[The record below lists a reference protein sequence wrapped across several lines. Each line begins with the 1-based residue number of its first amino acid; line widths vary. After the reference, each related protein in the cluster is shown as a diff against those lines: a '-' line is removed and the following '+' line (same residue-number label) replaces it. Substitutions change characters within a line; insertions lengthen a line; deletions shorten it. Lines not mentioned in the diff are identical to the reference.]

1 MKSGLLVLLMVWP
14 LALTQAQTQTAAKA
28 AARPAAVTA
37 KAAAAARPPA
47 ALSLPD
53 LENDLMGQPAMMAA
67 ARYAESYGGSGEPNA
82 AWGWRLF
89 GAAGV
94 SQEKEPQV
102 GAPSRDYH
110 AADAELGV
118 MYPLL
123 GTRAREQA
131 TLRASDVQAI
141 NGRIDAVLRADEKV
155 QLLRESYISY
165 WASQQKR
172 ELTRK
177 FLSESDRFVSI
188 TEARR
193 KSGLLRE
200 SNRQESLLSFAEA
213 KRNVGVFDT
222 NARTAD
228 GILRQILPTL
238 PAQWTAQRPPLLQV
252 EGLQPPHAA
261 ERQEKEVLDVIG
273 EQKAA
278 LAGSSAWPVD
288 SDISLSY
295 RLRDESDAGTPLGG
309 GVGVRWRFSVPL
321 GSNST
326 ATAQRRLYE
335 TEMRRTQAE
344 IEVRHGQ
351 QALLWQRA
359 LDDYRR
365 QRAGLRYSQDRLNAA
380 VRQESEDNKRANLL
394 SGVSGDALER
404 WQNSRYALYQRG
416 LEVIEVQEALLLA
429 QSRLISGPSGKRE
442 RDSSLEADWAALDRD
457 LQQFAQISVVSAVGA
472 NAMANAVQPKPDTA
486 VSPETDY
493 GAGMV
498 VATAAGAAAAT
509 GTRPW
514 RFYVWK
520 ATPVLAGQ
528 GQALFSSMPPGT
540 QIWLSF
546 SASEVTQLA
555 AADGKPAR
563 AFRQWMTEARK
574 QRRPVHL
581 LLGDPGW
588 LKAGGRESLL
598 AAISKVVAYGFD
610 GIHLDLEPDQ
620 LPEARQAQARA
631 PLLKA
636 MADRVREV
644 SEATQLP
651 VGVSLHWRDARA
663 DAPVCLLCLLRDAG
677 VSEVTLMVYSSN
689 PVAVAE
695 RVLPVLKA
703 YPRLKFSVAQSVE
716 PASVL
721 SAQESYAAQGRAR
734 FLKSMQQLNAALST
748 QPNFSG
754 IAVQSWEDY
763 QRMKDGAQVV
773 SLESP
778 GQANEMQERRLK

>member
-1 MKSGLLVLLMVWP
+1 MSGKKIHGAVL
-14 LALTQAQTQTAAKA
+14 
-28 AARPAAVTA
+28 
-37 KAAAAARPPA
+37 
-47 ALSLPD
+47 ALSLLWPG
-53 LENDLMGQPAMMAA
+53 LAQTAPTPAPAKAPAPAKPLPAVASRTLSVIGLPEMENDLLGQPAMLQA

-102 GAPSRDYH
+102 GAPSRDYQ

-123 GTRAREQA
+123 GTRAREKA

-141 NGRIDAVLRADEKV
+141 NGRIDAVLRAEQKI

-177 FLSESDRFVSI
+177 FLSESERFVSI

-193 KSGLLRE
+193 RSGLLRE

-228 GILRQILPTL
+228 SILRQMLPQL
-238 PAQWTAQRPPLLQV
+238 PAQWSAQRPPLIRV
-252 EGLQPPHAA
+252 DGLGPPHPA

-273 EQKAA
+273 EQKSAIS
-278 LAGSSAWPVD
+278 GSSAWPVD
-288 SDISLSY
+288 SDVSLSY

-326 ATAQRRLYE
+326 ATAQRRMYE

-344 IEVRHGQ
+344 IEIRHAQ
-351 QALLWQRA
+351 QSLEWQRA

-365 QRAGLRYSQDRLNAA
+365 QRASLRYSQDKLNAA

-404 WQNSRYALYQRG
+404 WQSSRYALYQRG
-416 LEVIEVQEALLLA
+416 LEVVEVQESLLLA
-429 QSRLISGPSGKRE
+429 QSRLLSGPSGKSE
-442 RDSSLEADWAALDRD
+442 RDSSLEADWAVLDRG
-457 LQQFAQISVVSAVGA
+457 LMQVAQASSLPENQDSQDKPISVVSAVGA
-472 NAMANAVQPKPDTA
+472 NAMGDAVQPRPDS
-486 VSPETDY
+486 VSVATGY
-493 GAGMV
+493 GGDV
-498 VATAAGAAAAT
+498 VATAA
-509 GTRPW
+509 TRTPRAW

-520 ATPVLAGQ
+520 AGPVLEAQ
-528 GQALFSSMPPGT
+528 GQSLLAALPADS

-546 SASEVTQLA
+546 SASEITRLA
-555 AADGKPAR
+555 AADGKAAR
-563 AFRQWMTEARK
+563 TFRQWMTEARK
-574 QRRPVHL
+574 QHRPVHL
-581 LLGDPGW
+581 LLGDPNW
-588 LKAGGRESLL
+588 LKPGGKESLL

-620 LPEARQAQARA
+620 LPEGKQARA

-636 MADRVREV
+636 MAARVQEV
-644 SEATQLP
+644 REATQLP
-651 VGVSLHWRDARA
+651 VGVSLHWRDAKP

-677 VSEVTLMVYSSN
+677 VSEVTLMIYSSN
-689 PVAVAE
+689 PASVAE
-695 RVLPVLKA
+695 RVLPILKA
-703 YPRLKFSVAQSVE
+703 YPTVKFSVAQSVE

-721 SAQESYAAQGRAR
+721 SAEESHASVGKAQ
-734 FLKSMQQLNAALST
+734 FWKEMQQLNAALAS
-748 QPNFSG
+748 QANFAG

-763 QRMKDGAQVV
+763 RSMKQ
-773 SLESP
+773 
-778 GQANEMQERRLK
+778 